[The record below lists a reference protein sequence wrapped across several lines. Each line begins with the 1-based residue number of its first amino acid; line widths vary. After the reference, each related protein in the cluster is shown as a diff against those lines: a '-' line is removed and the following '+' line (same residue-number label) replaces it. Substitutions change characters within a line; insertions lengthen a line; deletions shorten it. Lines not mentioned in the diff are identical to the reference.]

1 MITCKLHHINC
12 HAGKDYFTFEQNV
25 QLFKIGIQKS
35 KESGIPIYQETHRGR
50 AMFAAH
56 LSESY
61 LNELINLR
69 LILDISH
76 WCNVAESFLED
87 QQEIINKVLKRVDN
101 VHGRVGFKEGP
112 QVPDFRAPEW
122 KQATDAHFAWWDDV
136 VALKKEKGELLTV
149 TPEFGP
155 RDYMWQLPYTQQ
167 SLADHLKMN
176 VEMMNAW
183 KKRYL

>member
-12 HAGKDYFTFEQNV
+12 HA
-25 QLFKIGIQKS
+25 
-35 KESGIPIYQETHRGR
+35 
-50 AMFAAH
+50 
-56 LSESY
+56 
-61 LNELINLR
+61 
-69 LILDISH
+69 
-76 WCNVAESFLED
+76 AESFLEE
-87 QQEIINKVLKRVDN
+87 QQEIINKVSKRVDN
-101 VHGRVGFKEGP
+101 AHGRIGFKEGP

-167 SLADHLKMN
+167 PLADHLKMN